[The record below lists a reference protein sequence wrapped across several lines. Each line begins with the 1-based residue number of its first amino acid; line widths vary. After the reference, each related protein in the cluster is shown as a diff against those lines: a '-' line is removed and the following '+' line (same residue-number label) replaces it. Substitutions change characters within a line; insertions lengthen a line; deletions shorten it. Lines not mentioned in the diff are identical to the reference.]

1 MKTRLKEL
9 MQEKGMM
16 SKTLAEKIGISEV
29 SVSAL
34 VNGKSNNLDTL
45 AKAAQCLGV
54 PLWQLFV
61 DPSEVIAQANQCEER
76 QETRCPHCGE
86 LLHIT
91 IK

>member
-1 MKTRLKEL
+1 

-45 AKAAQCLGV
+45 AKAAQCLDV
-54 PLWQLFV
+54 PLWQLFKKP
-61 DPSEVIAQANQCEER
+61 DIEE
-76 QETRCPHCGE
+76 TTNSLNFACPHCGKSISLKIE
-86 LLHIT
+86 GV
-91 IK
+91 